1 MLDINIIRKNPEIVI
16 KDLEKR
22 KDTEKLKLFKEV
34 QKLDIQYRKEKYA
47 LQELKASKNK
57 ISQEINKLKKEG
69 KDIKGKIKELKDLPK
84 KVEELQKKV
93 EEIQDELREYVMQLP
108 NITHESVPYG
118 KDETENVVVRKWGKK
133 PKKSFE
139 LKNHAELAEELG
151 IADFDRATKIAGAG
165 FYFLKGK
172 LALLHRALM
181 NFAIDELTKKGYS
194 LTEPPQMMRRKPYE
208 GVTDLTDFENVMFK
222 IEGQDRYL
230 IATSEHPLT
239 AMYMNEV
246 IDDEELP
253 IKMMGLSINFRKEIG
268 AHGIDQKGLYR
279 RHQFWKVEQVI
290 ICKPQDSWRYHEEL
304 IKNAEDLIQKLE
316 LPYQIVNIC
325 TGDLGIVAAKKVDL
339 EAWMPR
345 QEKYGE
351 LVSCSNCTDWQA
363 RRLNIRYGKQG
374 GDKRLV
380 HTLNGTGI
388 VTRALV
394 AIIENNQNKD
404 GSISIPVI
412 LQPYMN
418 GITQIRPK

>member
-1 MLDINIIRKNPEIVI
+1 MLDINIIRKNPDLII

-22 KDTEKLKLFKEV
+22 RDTEKLKLFKEV

-57 ISQEINKLKKEG
+57 ISQEINKLKKDG
-69 KDIKGKIKELKDLPK
+69 KDIKEKIKELKDLPK
-84 KVEELQKKV
+84 KVEQLQKKV
-93 EEIQDELREYVMQLP
+93 EEIQEELREYLMQLP

-118 KDETENVVVRKWGKK
+118 EDESGNKVIRKWGKK

-139 LKNHAELAEELG
+139 LKNHAELTEELG
-151 IADFDRATKIAGAG
+151 VADFDRATKIAGAG

-290 ICKPQDSWRYHEEL
+290 ICKPKDSWRFHEEL
-304 IKNAEDLIQKLE
+304 IRNAEEIIQKLE
-316 LPYQIVNIC
+316 LPYHIVNIC
-325 TGDLGIVAAKKVDL
+325 TGELGIVAAKKFDL

-374 GDKRLV
+374 GDKKLV
-380 HTLNGTGI
+380 HTLNATGI

-404 GSISIPVI
+404 GSISIPLV

-418 GITQIRPK
+418 GVTQIRPK